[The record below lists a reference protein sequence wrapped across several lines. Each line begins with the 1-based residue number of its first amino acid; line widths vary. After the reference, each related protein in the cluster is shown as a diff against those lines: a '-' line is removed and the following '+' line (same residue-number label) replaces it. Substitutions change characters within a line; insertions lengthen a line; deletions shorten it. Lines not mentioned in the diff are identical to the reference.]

1 MKRIIS
7 LLTVLLLIG
16 VLFSPLQSAHA
27 EKIIVKWGKITL
39 KEGHIGKVIIN
50 KDTPLYKLDK
60 ENKLTT
66 VRTLKKGEEYGVYS
80 KKTDKTHGI
89 LYGLGS
95 SQFLKDSKSITYQTP
110 SKEKKELVGK
120 ERIWLRNPDFYENN
134 KGEIVSLKNL
144 QEAILISS
152 EKDPELNTLNIKVKI
167 EDKYFTNKYVDES
180 FIEASYLTKN
190 PFKTFKFSDTMWNLI
205 KNEKVQTGMTMD
217 QVLLSWGYPN
227 DANSYDSDYISL
239 EQWMYGDILEGAAI
253 YLYFDNGIVT
263 SWQEFN

>member
-1 MKRIIS
+1 MKKIVG
-7 LLTVLLLIG
+7 LLTVLLLIV
-16 VLFSPLQSAHA
+16 VLFSPLESAHA

-50 KDTPLYKLDK
+50 KDTPLYKFDK

-95 SQFLKDSKSITYQTP
+95 SQFVKDSKSITYQTP

-134 KGEIVSLKNL
+134 KGEIVDLKNL

-152 EKDPELNTLNIKVKI
+152 EKNPELSTLNIKIKI
-167 EDKYFTNKYVDES
+167 EDKYFTYQYVDET
-180 FIEASYLTKN
+180 FIEASYITKN
-190 PFKTFKFSDTMWNLI
+190 PFNTFKFSDTMWNLI
-205 KNEKVQTGMTMD
+205 KNEKVQTGMTME
-217 QVLLSWGYPN
+217 QVLLSWGYP
-227 DANSYDSDYISL
+227 DDVNSYDSDYIAL
-239 EQWMYGDILEGAAI
+239 EQWVYGDILDGAAI

-263 SWQEFN
+263 SWQEF